1 MTIPGN
7 FNFSRAVREWCF
19 IQLRLIELR
28 GMRDMAKSR
37 GLSDLGLLSRG
48 PWEALDREGILL
60 PVAYAHHGFWFYD
73 QQRSLDEGELIVR
86 EENGYVPWEQLQAAA
101 EEVHGDD
108 ANPQVLYHHW
118 QILWLSELQDQLTP
132 GVIWGNLEDG
142 FESFLETHAK
152 AAAARSP
159 EQMRESLLEAAE
171 RRRALE
177 LLLVRVQNVFY
188 PFERGGPRQSNWIGS
203 GVGGLTDDA
212 SEWAAEQLRT
222 LNYDELAA
230 DCGTDAS
237 ELASIYENLVYR
249 ARWID
254 PNVEVFDLIDQVN
267 RHSLE
272 RLRGSARLARDYY
285 DAARVIRS
293 WHRRLEGTE
302 LLPDVNERRRR
313 RGVES
318 RDETTARGNRALLPS
333 LLEEYGLYPWRVQL
347 LAEGPS
353 EIIALRTIVEEGYA
367 LSFEMLGIAATDL
380 GGADIPENAESLLG
394 AFRSYANY
402 YFLVFDNE
410 GRAKEMIEALV
421 RANVIEGI
429 SEKKRTEIREEGLKA
444 ARLIEDLEARRAAM
458 KGALAKANDLSQ
470 EPGDSPEFLLW
481 KENFE
486 VDNFSSAELCQIA
499 GDFADEIGLD
509 GFSLDSDDLDTE
521 ITAQRESGS
530 DKGVA
535 SILLEMASNRDPGF
549 HLSKPDLARRLA
561 RFVLSENEKT
571 GARRPILD
579 LAEQLVS
586 LTWADRS
593 LAGELRA

>member
-19 IQLRLIELR
+19 VQLRLIELR

-48 PWEALDREGILL
+48 PWEALDREGMLQ
-60 PVAYAHHGFWFYD
+60 PVAYAHHGFWPYD
-73 QQRSLDEGELIVR
+73 QQRCLDEGELIIR
-86 EENGYVPWEQLQAAA
+86 EESGYVPWEQLQAAA
-101 EEVHGDD
+101 EEAHGDD

-142 FESFLETHAK
+142 LESFLATQAK

-159 EQMRESLLEAAE
+159 EQTRESLLEAAE

-230 DCGTDAS
+230 DCGTDAA

-272 RLRGSARLARDYY
+272 RLRGPARLARDYY

-293 WHRRLEGTE
+293 WHRRL
-302 LLPDVNERRRR
+302 R
-313 RGVES
+313 
-318 RDETTARGNRALLPS
+318 
-333 LLEEYGLYPWRVQL
+333 
-347 LAEGPS
+347 GPS
-353 EIIALRTIVEEGYA
+353 SSRT
-367 LSFEMLGIAATDL
+367 
-380 GGADIPENAESLLG
+380 
-394 AFRSYANY
+394 
-402 YFLVFDNE
+402 
-410 GRAKEMIEALV
+410 
-421 RANVIEGI
+421 
-429 SEKKRTEIREEGLKA
+429 
-444 ARLIEDLEARRAAM
+444 
-458 KGALAKANDLSQ
+458 
-470 EPGDSPEFLLW
+470 
-481 KENFE
+481 
-486 VDNFSSAELCQIA
+486 
-499 GDFADEIGLD
+499 
-509 GFSLDSDDLDTE
+509 
-521 ITAQRESGS
+521 
-530 DKGVA
+530 
-535 SILLEMASNRDPGF
+535 
-549 HLSKPDLARRLA
+549 
-561 RFVLSENEKT
+561 
-571 GARRPILD
+571 
-579 LAEQLVS
+579 
-586 LTWADRS
+586 
-593 LAGELRA
+593 